1 MSFLKDIRLKME
13 LRKYKNSSS
22 DVWKEKKKNKNN
34 KRIAIWLAVFLGL
47 ILNFRIQGMSQFA
60 LLSSV
65 FMVLIGVVFEI
76 LENSKK
82 LREEIKHMSREQEY
96 MGDKVAYQVKAQ
108 ANINK
113 QYIKH
118 IVLKDD
124 EGYDVK
130 TWKIENIPS
139 ILIGKESTKCRV
151 DIDLS
156 KTVYSS
162 LVSREHGVLNNT
174 GEGWFFEDLGSMNGS
189 GVEKKD
195 TGRKIKITPGK
206 PIKVESGDIL
216 HISNTKLLLS

>member
-1 MSFLKDIRLKME
+1 MRLKIE

-22 DVWKEKKKNKNN
+22 DVWKEKKRNKNN
-34 KRIAIWLAVFLGL
+34 RRVTVWISIFLGI
-47 ILNFRIQGMSQFA
+47 ILNFRIQVISQFYI
-60 LLSSV
+60 LSGV
-65 FMVLIGVVFEI
+65 FLVLIGVVFEI
-76 LENSKK
+76 LENSRK

-96 MGDKVAYQVKAQ
+96 MGDKIAYQVKAQ

-124 EGYDVK
+124 EGYDIK

-139 ILIGKESTKCRV
+139 VLIGKESSKSRV

-162 LVSREHGVLNNT
+162 LLSREHGVLNNT

-206 PIKVESGDIL
+206 PIKVEIGDII

>member
-1 MSFLKDIRLKME
+1 MSFFKDMRLKIE

-22 DVWKEKKKNKNN
+22 DVWKEKKRNKNN
-34 KRIAIWLAVFLGL
+34 RRVTVWISIFLGI
-47 ILNFRIQGMSQFA
+47 ILNFRIQVISQFYI
-60 LLSSV
+60 LSGV
-65 FMVLIGVVFEI
+65 FLVLIGVVFEI
-76 LENSKK
+76 LENSRK

-96 MGDKVAYQVKAQ
+96 MGDKIAYQVKAQ

-124 EGYDVK
+124 EGYDIK

-139 ILIGKESTKCRV
+139 VLIGKESSKSRV

-162 LVSREHGVLNNT
+162 LLSREHGVLNNT

-206 PIKVESGDIL
+206 PIKVEIGDII